1 MSENNER
8 YLIPDERKGDIQ
20 NGLRKMCAVAAHI
33 DDLLN
38 FLYRAHCEYRIMN
51 SDFLENLSFP
61 ELTCDNRGNR
71 LMKGDAYMI
80 VTAPNGYP
88 YYINVTADSPLTAC
102 AEVFQFI
109 QHKL

>member
-1 MSENNER
+1 MSKNNER

-20 NGLRKMCAVAAHI
+20 NGLRKMYAVAAYI

-38 FLYRAHCEYRIMN
+38 ALCQSHCEYRIMD
-51 SDFLENLSFP
+51 SDFLESLTAP
-61 ELTCDNRGNR
+61 ELACDNRGNR
-71 LMKGDAYMI
+71 LVKGDAYMV
-80 VTAPNGYP
+80 VTAPNGYS